1 MFSFVKLLFLILLL
15 LAVKMEE
22 EEYCS
27 GEDSKNIAIPFR
39 PLEKG
44 TVHFIEL

>member
-22 EEYCS
+22 EEYCNR
-27 GEDSKNIAIPFR
+27 EDSKNSAIPFR

-44 TVHFIEL
+44 IVHFIEL